1 MKTRIA
7 LITGASSGIGRD
19 IAFELA
25 KKKYNL
31 IITAR
36 NEEKLNEIKKEI
48 EEKYKVSVNVK
59 VQDLSKIEE
68 LSNYHKEIFD
78 EFGMIDILVNNAGFG
93 LFGKFYET
101 DLEKEISMINTNIT
115 PLHILTKLFLKDMIK
130 VNEGHILNVAS
141 IASFMPAGPLMS
153 TYYATKKYVLSLDQ
167 AINKELKVMNSNVKV
182 STLCPG
188 PVDTNF
194 NNVAGV
200 NFSLKSQ
207 TSKEVARIA
216 VEKMFKGKEII
227 CTSKGVA
234 MAKFFSKILP
244 DNLMTNICYNN
255 QKKKE

>member
-25 KKKYNL
+25 KKKYDL

-36 NEEKLNEIKKEI
+36 NEKKLNEIKTEI

-59 VQDLSKIEE
+59 VQDLGKIGE
-68 LSNYHKEIFD
+68 LSNYHKEVFD
-78 EFGMIDILVNNAGFG
+78 EFGTIDILVNNAGFG
-93 LFGKFYET
+93 LFGKFNET

-115 PLHILTKLFLKDMIK
+115 ALHILTKLFLQDMIK
-130 VNEGHILNVAS
+130 ENEGNILNVGS

-167 AINKELKVMNSNVKV
+167 AINKELEVMNSNVKI

-200 NFSLKSQ
+200 TFSLQSQ
-207 TSKEVARIA
+207 TSKEVAKIA
-216 VEKMFKGKEII
+216 VEKMLKGKEVI
-227 CTSKGVA
+227 CTSRGVSIA
-234 MAKFFSKILP
+234 RFFAKILP
-244 DNLMTNICYNN
+244 DNMMTNMCYNS